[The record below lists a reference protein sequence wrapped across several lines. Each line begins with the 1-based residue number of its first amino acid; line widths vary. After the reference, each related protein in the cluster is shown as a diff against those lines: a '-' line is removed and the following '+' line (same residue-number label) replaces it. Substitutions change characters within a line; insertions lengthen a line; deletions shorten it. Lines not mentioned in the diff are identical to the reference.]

1 MKLRFENK
9 VILITGTN
17 NPKGIGAAIARKF
30 ANANAKLVLVYKR
43 LDYSWDE
50 AKANEPGYDLYFK
63 SLASDGG
70 EVKDELEGAGAKILT
85 IEADITDKDAPAKI
99 FKQAVKKF
107 GHVDFLINNAAEFS
121 EHDSL
126 DKITP
131 EAIDLIF
138 DVNTKAT
145 LLMSQLYLQ
154 NFQGQSGRIINFST
168 DSAQNMA
175 GQIAYGASKA
185 ANESVT
191 RSLAVELGSKGIT
204 VNCIAP
210 GPTQTGW
217 INKDLETIVLPDI
230 PTGRLVQPE
239 DIADAVAFLC
249 SDEAN
254 QITGQ
259 IIKVSGG
266 HNI

>member
-1 MKLRFENK
+1 
-9 VILITGTN
+9 
-17 NPKGIGAAIARKF
+17 
-30 ANANAKLVLVYKR
+30 
-43 LDYSWDE
+43 
-50 AKANEPGYDLYFK
+50 
-63 SLASDGG
+63 
-70 EVKDELEGAGAKILT
+70 
-85 IEADITDKDAPAKI
+85 
-99 FKQAVKKF
+99 
-107 GHVDFLINNAAEFS
+107 
-121 EHDSL
+121 
-126 DKITP
+126 
-131 EAIDLIF
+131 
-138 DVNTKAT
+138 
-145 LLMSQLYLQ
+145 
-154 NFQGQSGRIINFST
+154 
-168 DSAQNMA
+168 MA